1 VLSVVPSSWRV
12 GTTDSHY
19 TINRQNTRF
28 LEHAVN
34 GSGGTR
40 LAPPCRSNVTVRRR
54 PNASRRAET
63 SIRRIRV
70 KKIVIIAVAVLVFGA
85 GGAGGW
91 WWYSHRAQAAAGQEG
106 EKNAKKAPSGE
117 SAAVLMEPFLVNL
130 ADKDAS
136 RFLRVSLQLVIDNKK
151 LAAELGAKE
160 EGGEHAVLKAKLRS
174 AILEL
179 LTTKTSDHLVTPEGK
194 TELKKEIAERASHVL
209 HEAEVVDVLFTDF
222 VVQF

>member
-1 VLSVVPSSWRV
+1 MCGVVPTSPRV
-12 GTTDSHY
+12 GTTDPTS

-40 LAPPCRSNVTVRRR
+40 LAPCCRSNVTVRCR
-54 PNASRRAET
+54 S
-63 SIRRIRV
+63 
-70 KKIVIIAVAVLVFGA
+70 KIVIIAVAVLVFGA

-117 SAAVLMEPFLVNL
+117 SAAVMLEPFLVNL
-130 ADKDAS
+130 ADKESS

-179 LTTKTSDHLVTPEGK
+179 LTEQTSDKLG
-194 TELKKEIAERASHVL
+194 I
-209 HEAEVVDVLFTDF
+209 DVNPRYGTWKARPS
-222 VVQF
+222 

>member
-1 VLSVVPSSWRV
+1 MVQAAPRLLPLSQQR
-12 GTTDSHY
+12 H
-19 TINRQNTRF
+19 R
-28 LEHAVN
+28 
-34 GSGGTR
+34 
-40 LAPPCRSNVTVRRR
+40 AP
-54 PNASRRAET
+54 RAE
-63 SIRRIRV
+63 RLHARDDVNPEDPRV

-91 WWYSHRAQAAAGQEG
+91 WWYSNRAQAAAAQEG
-106 EKNAKKAPSGE
+106 EKGDKHAKKAPSGE

-130 ADKDAS
+130 ADKEAS

>member
-1 VLSVVPSSWRV
+1 LLPLSQQRHRALPV
-12 GTTDSHY
+12 GCQQPPGH
-19 TINRQNTRF
+19 
-28 LEHAVN
+28 VN
-34 GSGGTR
+34 
-40 LAPPCRSNVTVRRR
+40 PEDP
-54 PNASRRAET
+54 
-63 SIRRIRV
+63 RV
-70 KKIVIIAVAVLVFGA
+70 KKIVFIAVAVLVFGA

-106 EKNAKKAPSGE
+106 EKNAKKAASGE
-117 SAAVLMEPFLVNL
+117 SAAVMLEPFLVNL
-130 ADKDAS
+130 ADKESS

-151 LAAELGAKE
+151 LAVELGAKE

-194 TELKKEIAERASHVL
+194 TELKKEIAERATHVL
-209 HEAEVVDVLFTDF
+209 GEAEVVDVLFTDF